1 MVALLLSCALTSTL
15 SLIALLLSFLLLPLL
30 FLLLQG
36 RQALLWLLG
45 VHGDRVSSAP
55 YVLEAFV
62 EQVRSEMAAG
72 VKTELLTATMRVFL
86 CRPAETQDTLGRLLH
101 YCIGTVPTGAG
112 SLPTGARSLQGL
124 GPYRCWV
131 PTGAGSLQGLGP
143 YRLFSAVCLPLL
155 ANAQM
160 FPLIPVPI

>member
-112 SLPTGARSLQGL
+112 SLQVL
-124 GPYRCWV
+124 GPYRGWV
-131 PTGAGSLQGLGP
+131 PTGAGSLQAV
-143 YRLFSAVCLPLL
+143 FSCLP
-155 ANAQM
+155 
-160 FPLIPVPI
+160 PTSC